1 MPQRKRT
8 VKKRNVNTIATTR
21 PSSERPSFMP
31 AGFSASPIP
40 IPTRLISPTP
50 SVQLSSRHLFPKV
63 LHKQIPSTEQ
73 DAGDEDSD
81 EDDDVSD
88 EEHVDVSDEDSPP
101 NSPNSTNNL
110 KDNSH
115 TPSEHGSRI
124 EEASKQP
131 KNFITIGDDLKK
143 SAGKLLKMVGMK
155 LVISLPDDLL
165 EILMTIEIV

>member
-124 EEASKQP
+124 EEASKHP
-131 KNFITIGDDLKK
+131 KNFITIGDDLK
-143 SAGKLLKMVGMK
+143 
-155 LVISLPDDLL
+155 
-165 EILMTIEIV
+165 